1 MRIKT
6 KEYEQY
12 LEDMR
17 LRLGL
22 LSIDELSE
30 EIGFSPTTLRTHI
43 KRGIIGEQSF
53 DRLRE
58 AEIEP
63 LMFQADFPKQL
74 SLVEADVIKEKNL
87 NRKEADEEVT
97 IHVKG
102 EAAYLINKYKD
113 LAKKSLGEIGS
124 NLIKTHIPG
133 MIQMKNNEIYTG
145 KTHRELVDGHIK
157 KDRIIEEKDR
167 RIEEL
172 EKALKD
178 KNGGAE

>member
-6 KEYEQY
+6 KEYEQC

-74 SLVEADVIKEKNL
+74 SLVEADVVNKKNP

-102 EAAYLINKYKD
+102 EAACLINKYKD

-124 NLIKTHIPG
+124 SLIKTHIPG
-133 MIQMKNNEIYTG
+133 MIQMKINDDYAS
-145 KTHRELVDGHIK
+145 KTHRELVDENIK
-157 KDRIIEEKDR
+157 KDR

-178 KNGGAE
+178 KSGGAE